1 MPLEHT
7 MILAF
12 PYHDPNGRCNSTFRR
27 QLATLQSFFHSVCIG
42 ATPRTVSDNADFIY
56 ELEAQGCSLYKNG
69 PESSIGDHSRTAL
82 QLAVEQSRGRQP
94 IFFGFLD
101 RFLFALETE
110 HRISFL
116 QDLDRHR
123 TAQCMAFERSPAAWS
138 THPANYAE
146 VERMLSRMGE
156 LLYGSYMELSPC
168 AFVLSP
174 ATASLLLHASVASS
188 WAVWAEWLLLVAK
201 NQIPITVKRVDWLA
215 WEDPYWE
222 QTDAHTLRRA
232 QETNHQEVVK
242 RMQLNAPIA
251 LLMTEPRFRNLT
263 IDRHLIT

>member
-1 MPLEHT
+1 

-12 PYHDPNGRCNSTFRR
+12 PYHDPEGKCNLVLQR
-27 QLATLQSFFHSVCIG
+27 QLGTLGAFFDAICIG
-42 ATPRTVSDNADFIY
+42 ATPKTIEGNARFVSELKEQGCLIY
-56 ELEAQGCSLYKNG
+56 ENSPNSA
-69 PESSIGDHSRTAL
+69 IGDHSRTILQVAL
-82 QLAVEQSRGRQP
+82 DHTPGHRP

-110 HRISFL
+110 HRGNFL

-123 TAQCMAFERSPAAWS
+123 AATYMVFERSPRAWS

-168 AFVLSP
+168 AFILNP
-174 ATASLLLHASVASS
+174 ETAAILLRTSTTDS
-188 WAVWAEWLLLVAK
+188 WAVWAEWLLLAAK
-201 NQIPITVKRVDWLA
+201 HQIPITVERVDWLA
-215 WEDPYWE
+215 WEDPFWE
-222 QTDAHTLRRA
+222 HADADNLKRA
-232 QETNHQEVVK
+232 QENSHQEVVK
-242 RMQLNAPIA
+242 RIQMNAPIA
-251 LLMTEPRFRNLT
+251 LLMTEPRFKDLK